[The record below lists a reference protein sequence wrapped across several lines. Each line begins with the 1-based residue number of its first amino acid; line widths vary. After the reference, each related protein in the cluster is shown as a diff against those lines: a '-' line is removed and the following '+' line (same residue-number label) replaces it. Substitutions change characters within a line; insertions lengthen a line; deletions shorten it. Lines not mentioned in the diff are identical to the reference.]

1 MENKKYD
8 VAYQWHEYT
17 SQYLFAEYITH
28 IYLSSK
34 TDFRQQPL
42 RKAALESTCTLL
54 QLERNTARM
63 SCWKALKITMISYC
77 HMFSKEKKRRKNQVP
92 SVYTKL

>member
-8 VAYQWHEYT
+8 AAYQWHKYT
-17 SQYLFAEYITH
+17 SQYLFSEYITH

-42 RKAALESTCTLL
+42 GKAALESTCTLL

-63 SCWKALKITMISYC
+63 SCWKALKITIISYC
-77 HMFSKEKKRRKNQVP
+77 YMFSKEKKRRKNQVP